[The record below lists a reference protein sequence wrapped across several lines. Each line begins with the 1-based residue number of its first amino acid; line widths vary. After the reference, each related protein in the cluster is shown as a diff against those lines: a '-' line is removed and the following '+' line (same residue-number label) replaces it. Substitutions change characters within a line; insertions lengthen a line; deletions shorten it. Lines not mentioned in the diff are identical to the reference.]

1 MNANRHTHF
10 SPEDVAA
17 RIDHTALKPATTE
30 AEIRQLCN
38 EALEYAFASVCVNP
52 TWVSLAA
59 ELLADSPV
67 RTCTVIGF
75 PLGATLSVVK
85 AYETSAAIAA
95 GAQEVDMVINVGR
108 LKDGRYDEVSEEI
121 RGVVHAARA
130 ASGGHSRPVIVK
142 VIIETALLTESE
154 KRMACILAAEAG
166 ADFVKTSTGFSGG
179 GATVEDIR
187 LMRQVVGPQM
197 GVKASGGIR
206 TAEAALALL
215 EAGATRLGVSAGV
228 TILQELTG
236 EKASQPV
243 TAGGTY

>member
-1 MNANRHTHF
+1 MNAKSPAPL

-17 RIDHTALKPATTE
+17 RMDHTALKPATTE
-30 AEIRQLCN
+30 AEIRQLCS
-38 EALEYAFASVCVNP
+38 EALQYKFASVCVNP

-59 ELLADSPV
+59 ELLAGSDV
-67 RTCTVIGF
+67 KVCTVIGF
-75 PLGATLSVVK
+75 PLGATLPSVK
-85 AYETSAAIAA
+85 AFETAASLAA

-108 LKDGRYDEVSEEI
+108 LKDGDYDAVREDI
-121 RGVVHAARA
+121 RGVVNAAR
-130 ASGGHSRPVIVK
+130 SDGGRSRPVIVK
-142 VIIETALLTESE
+142 VIIETSQLTEFE

-187 LMRQVVGPQM
+187 LMRQVVGAQM

-206 TAEAALALL
+206 DGATALALL

-228 TILQELTG
+228 TILRELTG
-236 EKASQPV
+236 EQATQPAK
-243 TAGGTY
+243 TGGAY

>member
-1 MNANRHTHF
+1 MNGNSRTPL

-17 RIDHTALKPATTE
+17 AIDHTALKPATTE
-30 AEIRQLCN
+30 AEIRQLCS
-38 EALEYAFASVCVNP
+38 EALHYKFASVCVNP
-52 TWVSLAA
+52 TWVALAA

-67 RTCTVIGF
+67 RVCTVIGF
-75 PLGATLSVVK
+75 PLGATLSAVK
-85 AYETSAAIAA
+85 AFETGATIAA
-95 GAQEVDMVINVGR
+95 GAQEVDMVINIGR
-108 LKDGRYDEVSEEI
+108 LKDAQYDAVRDDI
-121 RGVVHAARA
+121 RGVVNAAH
-130 ASGGHSRPVIVK
+130 SGGGRSRPVVVK
-142 VIIETALLTESE
+142 VIIETALLTDFE

-206 TAEAALALL
+206 NGASSLALL

-228 TILQELTG
+228 TIVQELIGKQT
-236 EKASQPV
+236 SQPMA
-243 TAGGTY
+243 AGGAY